1 METIL
6 SIKNLNKSFG
16 SKHIIKNASFD
27 VYAGEIFGFLGPNGS
42 GKTTTIKMIMG
53 FLFPDSGDITIC
65 GLNVKKDYEKA
76 MNLVGGM
83 NEYVKCMNDENAY
96 MAWIM
101 IVPDEA
107 TEEDLQDIAEDD
119 EMFQEVV
126 ELFNKLIKR
135 YGDDLYLK

>member
-1 METIL
+1 MTSNEL
-6 SIKNLNKSFG
+6 EVLR
-16 SKHIIKNASFD
+16 
-27 VYAGEIFGFLGPNGS
+27 
-42 GKTTTIKMIMG
+42 
-53 FLFPDSGDITIC
+53 
-65 GLNVKKDYEKA
+65 

-107 TEEDLQDIAEDD
+107 TEEDLQDIANDD
-119 EMFQEVV
+119 EIFQEVV

>member
-1 METIL
+1 MTRNEFKVL
-6 SIKNLNKSFG
+6 R
-16 SKHIIKNASFD
+16 
-27 VYAGEIFGFLGPNGS
+27 
-42 GKTTTIKMIMG
+42 
-53 FLFPDSGDITIC
+53 
-65 GLNVKKDYEKA
+65 

-107 TEEDLQDIAEDD
+107 TEEDLQDIADDD
-119 EMFQEVV
+119 EIFQEVV

>member
-1 METIL
+1 MTSNEL
-6 SIKNLNKSFG
+6 EVLR
-16 SKHIIKNASFD
+16 
-27 VYAGEIFGFLGPNGS
+27 
-42 GKTTTIKMIMG
+42 
-53 FLFPDSGDITIC
+53 
-65 GLNVKKDYEKA
+65 

-101 IVPDEA
+101 LVPDEA
-107 TEEDLQDIAEDD
+107 TEEDLQGIAEDD
-119 EMFQEVV
+119 EIFQEVV

>member
-1 METIL
+1 MTRNEFEVL
-6 SIKNLNKSFG
+6 R
-16 SKHIIKNASFD
+16 
-27 VYAGEIFGFLGPNGS
+27 
-42 GKTTTIKMIMG
+42 
-53 FLFPDSGDITIC
+53 
-65 GLNVKKDYEKA
+65 

-107 TEEDLQDIAEDD
+107 TEEDLQDIADDD
-119 EMFQEVV
+119 EIFQEVV

>member
-1 METIL
+1 MTRSEFEVL
-6 SIKNLNKSFG
+6 R
-16 SKHIIKNASFD
+16 
-27 VYAGEIFGFLGPNGS
+27 
-42 GKTTTIKMIMG
+42 
-53 FLFPDSGDITIC
+53 
-65 GLNVKKDYEKA
+65 

-107 TEEDLQDIAEDD
+107 TEEDLQDIANDD
-119 EMFQEVV
+119 EIFQEVV

>member
-1 METIL
+1 MTRNEL
-6 SIKNLNKSFG
+6 EVLR
-16 SKHIIKNASFD
+16 
-27 VYAGEIFGFLGPNGS
+27 
-42 GKTTTIKMIMG
+42 
-53 FLFPDSGDITIC
+53 
-65 GLNVKKDYEKA
+65 

>member
-1 METIL
+1 MTRNEFEVL
-6 SIKNLNKSFG
+6 R
-16 SKHIIKNASFD
+16 
-27 VYAGEIFGFLGPNGS
+27 
-42 GKTTTIKMIMG
+42 
-53 FLFPDSGDITIC
+53 
-65 GLNVKKDYEKA
+65 

-101 IVPDEA
+101 LVPDEA
-107 TEEDLQDIAEDD
+107 TEEDLQDIADDD

-135 YGDDLYLK
+135 YGDDLYLR

>member
-1 METIL
+1 MTRNEL
-6 SIKNLNKSFG
+6 EVLR
-16 SKHIIKNASFD
+16 
-27 VYAGEIFGFLGPNGS
+27 
-42 GKTTTIKMIMG
+42 
-53 FLFPDSGDITIC
+53 
-65 GLNVKKDYEKA
+65 

-107 TEEDLQDIAEDD
+107 TEEDLQDIADDD
-119 EMFQEVV
+119 EIFQEVV

>member
-1 METIL
+1 MTRNEFEVL
-6 SIKNLNKSFG
+6 R
-16 SKHIIKNASFD
+16 
-27 VYAGEIFGFLGPNGS
+27 
-42 GKTTTIKMIMG
+42 
-53 FLFPDSGDITIC
+53 
-65 GLNVKKDYEKA
+65 

-96 MAWIM
+96 MSWIM

-126 ELFNKLIKR
+126 ELFNRLVKK
-135 YGDDLYLK
+135 YGNDLYLK

>member
-1 METIL
+1 MTRNEFKVL
-6 SIKNLNKSFG
+6 R
-16 SKHIIKNASFD
+16 
-27 VYAGEIFGFLGPNGS
+27 
-42 GKTTTIKMIMG
+42 
-53 FLFPDSGDITIC
+53 
-65 GLNVKKDYEKA
+65 

-101 IVPDEA
+101 IAPDEA
-107 TEEDLQDIAEDD
+107 TEEDLQDIADD
-119 EMFQEVV
+119 DKIFQEVV

>member
-1 METIL
+1 MTRNEFEVL
-6 SIKNLNKSFG
+6 R
-16 SKHIIKNASFD
+16 
-27 VYAGEIFGFLGPNGS
+27 
-42 GKTTTIKMIMG
+42 
-53 FLFPDSGDITIC
+53 
-65 GLNVKKDYEKA
+65 

>member
-1 METIL
+1 MTRNEFEVL
-6 SIKNLNKSFG
+6 R
-16 SKHIIKNASFD
+16 
-27 VYAGEIFGFLGPNGS
+27 
-42 GKTTTIKMIMG
+42 
-53 FLFPDSGDITIC
+53 
-65 GLNVKKDYEKA
+65 

-107 TEEDLQDIAEDD
+107 TEEDLQDIANDD
-119 EMFQEVV
+119 EIFQEVV